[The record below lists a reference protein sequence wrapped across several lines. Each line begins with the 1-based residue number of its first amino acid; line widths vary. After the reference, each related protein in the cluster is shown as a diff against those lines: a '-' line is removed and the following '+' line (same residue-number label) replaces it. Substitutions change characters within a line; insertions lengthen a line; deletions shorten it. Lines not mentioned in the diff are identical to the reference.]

1 MKSVTLDKLQR
12 PLKDLRISVTDR
24 CNFRCRYCMPEEIF
38 GPDYSFL
45 SNDKILSFD
54 EIERITRIFVSL
66 GVRKLRI
73 TGGEPLLRRGLP
85 QLIERLNKIDG
96 VEDIG
101 LTTNGSLLKKFA
113 PDLYKA
119 GLSRVTVS
127 LDSLEE
133 ERFFYLNGNRSKVQ
147 RVLEGIQAAAE
158 VGMKIKINMV
168 VQKGKNE
175 QDILQMA
182 QYFKENK
189 HILRFIEY
197 MDVGNYNGWELKEVV
212 SKQEIVNM
220 IHQVMPLERIEANYA
235 GEVAT
240 RYRYIG
246 SDEEIGVISS
256 VTDSFCSSCTRARIS
271 AEGKLYTCLFAS
283 KGNDLREL
291 LRSDYTDEEITD
303 VVRDIWNNREDR
315 YSDERLSNSNK
326 KLCLKLKCHIS
337 VVNIK
342 LT

>member
-1 MKSVTLDKLQR
+1 M
-12 PLKDLRISVTDR
+12 
-24 CNFRCRYCMPEEIF
+24 YAEEIF

-85 QLIERLNKIDG
+85 KLIERLNKIDG

-168 VQKGKNE
+168 VQKGKTNRT
-175 QDILQMA
+175 
-182 QYFKENK
+182 FCRWRN
-189 HILRFIEY
+189 ILRKISIFFVLLSIWMLEII
-197 MDVGNYNGWELKEVV
+197 MVG
-212 SKQEIVNM
+212 I
-220 IHQVMPLERIEANYA
+220 
-235 GEVAT
+235 
-240 RYRYIG
+240 
-246 SDEEIGVISS
+246 
-256 VTDSFCSSCTRARIS
+256 
-271 AEGKLYTCLFAS
+271 
-283 KGNDLREL
+283 
-291 LRSDYTDEEITD
+291 
-303 VVRDIWNNREDR
+303 
-315 YSDERLSNSNK
+315 
-326 KLCLKLKCHIS
+326 
-337 VVNIK
+337 
-342 LT
+342 

>member
-1 MKSVTLDKLQR
+1 
-12 PLKDLRISVTDR
+12 
-24 CNFRCRYCMPEEIF
+24 MPEEIF

-85 QLIERLNKIDG
+85 QLIERLNKVDG

-212 SKQEIVNM
+212 SKQEIVDM

-240 RYRYIG
+240 RYSYIG

-326 KLCLKLKCHIS
+326 KAMPKIEMSHIGG
-337 VVNIK
+337 
-342 LT
+342 

>member
-197 MDVGNYNGWELKEVV
+197 MDVGNYNGWDLKEVV
-212 SKQEIVNM
+212 SKQEIVDT

-246 SDEEIGVISS
+246 SDEEIGIISS

-291 LRSDYTDEEITD
+291 LRSEYTDEEITD
-303 VVRDIWNNREDR
+303 VVCDIWNKREDR
-315 YSDERLSNSNK
+315 YSDERLSHTSK
-326 KLCLKLKCHIS
+326 KRAPKIEMSHIGG
-337 VVNIK
+337 
-342 LT
+342 

>member
-1 MKSVTLDKLQR
+1 MKMKSVTLDKLQR

-85 QLIERLNKIDG
+85 KLIERLNKIDG

-133 ERFFYLNGNRSKVQ
+133 DRFFYLNGNRSKVQ

-197 MDVGNYNGWELKEVV
+197 MDVGNYNGWELGEVI
-212 SKQEIVNM
+212 SKQEIVDT
-220 IHQVMPLERIEANYA
+220 IHQVMPLERIEANYS

-246 SDEEIGVISS
+246 SDEEIGIISS

-291 LRSDYTDEEITD
+291 LRSEHTDEDITD

-315 YSDERLSNSNK
+315 YSDDRLNHTNK
-326 KLCLKLKCHIS
+326 KAIPKIEMSHIGG
-337 VVNIK
+337 
-342 LT
+342 

>member
-1 MKSVTLDKLQR
+1 MKSVTLDKLDR

-38 GPDYSFL
+38 GRDYSFL

-73 TGGEPLLRRGLP
+73 TGGEPLLRKDLP
-85 QLIERLNKIDG
+85 ELIQRLNEIDG

-127 LDSLEE
+127 LDSLNE
-133 ERFFYLNGNRSKVQ
+133 ERFSYLNGNRSKVKT
-147 RVLEGIQAAAE
+147 VLVGIQAAAE
-158 VGMKIKINMV
+158 AGMKIKMNMV

-175 QDILQMA
+175 QDIVQMA
-182 QYFKENK
+182 EYFKENK

-197 MDVGNYNGWELKEVV
+197 MDVGNYNGWELGEVV
-212 SKQEIVNM
+212 SKQEIVEM
-220 IHQVMPLERIEANYA
+220 IHKVMPLEKMEANYP

-246 SDEEIGVISS
+246 SDEEIGIISS

-283 KGNDLREL
+283 KGNDLKEL
-291 LRSDYTDEEITD
+291 LRSGYTDEEITD
-303 VVRDIWNNREDR
+303 IIRDIWNNRSDR
-315 YSDERLSNSNK
+315 YSDERLSDTNK
-326 KLCLKLKCHIS
+326 KTIPKIEMSHIGG
-337 VVNIK
+337 
-342 LT
+342 

>member
-1 MKSVTLDKLQR
+1 MKSVTLDKLDR

-38 GPDYSFL
+38 GRDYSFL

-73 TGGEPLLRRGLP
+73 TGGEPLLRKDLP
-85 QLIERLNKIDG
+85 KLIQRLNEIDG

-113 PDLYKA
+113 SDLYKA

-127 LDSLEE
+127 LDSLNE
-133 ERFFYLNGNRSKVQ
+133 ERFSYLNGNRSKVKT
-147 RVLEGIQAAAE
+147 VLAGIQAAAE
-158 VGMKIKINMV
+158 AGMKIKMNMV

-175 QDILQMA
+175 QDIVQMA
-182 QYFKENK
+182 EYFKENK

-197 MDVGNYNGWELKEVV
+197 MDVGNFNGWELGEVV
-212 SKQEIVNM
+212 SKQEIVEM
-220 IHQVMPLERIEANYA
+220 IHKVMPLERIEANYP

-246 SDEEIGVISS
+246 SDEEIGIISS

-283 KGNDLREL
+283 KGNDLKEL
-291 LRSDYTDEEITD
+291 LRFGYTDEEITN
-303 VVRDIWNNREDR
+303 VIRDIWNNRSDR
-315 YSDERLSNSNK
+315 YSDERLSNTNK
-326 KLCLKLKCHIS
+326 KAMPKIEMSHIGG
-337 VVNIK
+337 
-342 LT
+342 

>member
-1 MKSVTLDKLQR
+1 MKSVTLDKLDR

-38 GPDYSFL
+38 GRDYSFL

-73 TGGEPLLRRGLP
+73 TGGEPLLRKGLP
-85 QLIERLNKIDG
+85 ELIQRLNEIEG

-127 LDSLEE
+127 LDSLNE
-133 ERFFYLNGNRSKVQ
+133 ERFSYLNGNRSKVKT
-147 RVLEGIQAAAE
+147 VLAGIQAAAE
-158 VGMKIKINMV
+158 VGMKIKMNMV

-175 QDILQMA
+175 QDIVQMA
-182 QYFKENK
+182 EYFKENK

-197 MDVGNYNGWELKEVV
+197 MDVGNFNGWELGEVV
-212 SKQEIVNM
+212 SKQEILEM
-220 IHQVMPLERIEANYA
+220 IHKVMPLERIEANYP

-240 RYRYIG
+240 RYRYID
-246 SDEEIGVISS
+246 SDEEIGIISS

-283 KGNDLREL
+283 KGNDLKEL
-291 LRSDYTDEEITD
+291 LRSGYTDEEITNII
-303 VVRDIWNNREDR
+303 RDIWNNRTDR
-315 YSDERLSNSNK
+315 YSDERLSNTNK
-326 KLCLKLKCHIS
+326 KTMPKIEMSHIGG
-337 VVNIK
+337 
-342 LT
+342 

>member
-85 QLIERLNKIDG
+85 KLIERLNKIDG

-133 ERFFYLNGNRSKVQ
+133 DRFFYLNGNRSKVQ

-197 MDVGNYNGWELKEVV
+197 MDVGNYNGWDLKEVV
-212 SKQEIVNM
+212 SKQEIVDT
-220 IHQVMPLERIEANYA
+220 IHQVMPLERIEANYS

-246 SDEEIGVISS
+246 SDEEIGIISS

-291 LRSDYTDEEITD
+291 LRSEHTDEDITD

-315 YSDERLSNSNK
+315 YSDERLNHTNK
-326 KLCLKLKCHIS
+326 KAIPKIEMSHIGG
-337 VVNIK
+337 
-342 LT
+342 

>member
-1 MKSVTLDKLQR
+1 MKMKSVTLDKLQR

-85 QLIERLNKIDG
+85 KLIERLNKIDG

-133 ERFFYLNGNRSKVQ
+133 DRFFYLNGNRSKVQ

-197 MDVGNYNGWELKEVV
+197 MDVGNYNGWELGEVI
-212 SKQEIVNM
+212 SKQEIVDT
-220 IHQVMPLERIEANYA
+220 IHQVMPLERIEANYS

-246 SDEEIGVISS
+246 SDEEIGIISS

-291 LRSDYTDEEITD
+291 LRSEHTDEDITD

-315 YSDERLSNSNK
+315 YSDERLNHTNK
-326 KLCLKLKCHIS
+326 KAIPKIEMSHIGG
-337 VVNIK
+337 
-342 LT
+342 

>member
-1 MKSVTLDKLQR
+1 MKSVTLDKLDR

-38 GPDYSFL
+38 GRDYSFL

-73 TGGEPLLRRGLP
+73 TGGEPLLRKGLP
-85 QLIERLNKIDG
+85 ELIQRLNEIEG

-127 LDSLEE
+127 LDSLNE
-133 ERFFYLNGNRSKVQ
+133 ERFSYLNGNRSKVKT
-147 RVLEGIQAAAE
+147 VLAGIQAAAE
-158 VGMKIKINMV
+158 AGMKIKMNMV

-175 QDILQMA
+175 QDIVQMA
-182 QYFKENK
+182 EYFKENK

-197 MDVGNYNGWELKEVV
+197 MDVGNFNGWELGEVV
-212 SKQEIVNM
+212 SKLEIVEM
-220 IHQVMPLERIEANYA
+220 IHKVMPLERIEANYP

-246 SDEEIGVISS
+246 SDEEIGIISS

-283 KGNDLREL
+283 KGNNLKEL
-291 LRSDYTDEEITD
+291 LRFGYTDEEITNII
-303 VVRDIWNNREDR
+303 RDIWNNRSDR
-315 YSDERLSNSNK
+315 YSDERLSDTNK
-326 KLCLKLKCHIS
+326 KTMPKIEMSHIGG
-337 VVNIK
+337 
-342 LT
+342 

>member
-85 QLIERLNKIDG
+85 KLIERLNKIDG

-133 ERFFYLNGNRSKVQ
+133 ERFFYLNGNRSKVR

-197 MDVGNYNGWELKEVV
+197 MDVGNYNGWDLKEVV
-212 SKQEIVNM
+212 SKQEIVDT
-220 IHQVMPLERIEANYA
+220 IHQVMPLERIEANYS

-246 SDEEIGVISS
+246 SDEEIGIISS

-291 LRSDYTDEEITD
+291 LRSEHTDEDITD

-315 YSDERLSNSNK
+315 YSDERLNHTNK
-326 KLCLKLKCHIS
+326 KTIPKIEMSHIGG
-337 VVNIK
+337 
-342 LT
+342 

>member
-212 SKQEIVNM
+212 SKQEIVDM

-246 SDEEIGVISS
+246 SNEEIGVISS

-283 KGNDLREL
+283 KGNDLRDL

-326 KLCLKLKCHIS
+326 KAMPKIEMSHIGG
-337 VVNIK
+337 
-342 LT
+342 

>member
-1 MKSVTLDKLQR
+1 M
-12 PLKDLRISVTDR
+12 
-24 CNFRCRYCMPEEIF
+24 
-38 GPDYSFL
+38 

-168 VQKGKNE
+168 VQKGKTN
-175 QDILQMA
+175 
-182 QYFKENK
+182 
-189 HILRFIEY
+189 
-197 MDVGNYNGWELKEVV
+197 
-212 SKQEIVNM
+212 
-220 IHQVMPLERIEANYA
+220 
-235 GEVAT
+235 
-240 RYRYIG
+240 
-246 SDEEIGVISS
+246 
-256 VTDSFCSSCTRARIS
+256 RIS
-271 AEGKLYTCLFAS
+271 CRWRNTLRKINILFV
-283 KGNDLREL
+283 L
-291 LRSDYTDEEITD
+291 LSIWTLEIIT
-303 VVRDIWNNREDR
+303 VGI
-315 YSDERLSNSNK
+315 
-326 KLCLKLKCHIS
+326 
-337 VVNIK
+337 
-342 LT
+342 

>member
-1 MKSVTLDKLQR
+1 MKSITLDKLHR

-85 QLIERLNKIDG
+85 ELIERLNKIDG

-133 ERFFYLNGNRSKVQ
+133 ECFFHLNGNRSKVQ

-182 QYFKENK
+182 QYFKGNK

-197 MDVGNYNGWELKEVV
+197 MDVGNYNGWELGEVI
-212 SKQEIVNM
+212 SKQEIVNT
-220 IHQVMPLERIEANYA
+220 IREVMPLERIEANYP

-246 SDEEIGVISS
+246 SDEEIGIISS

-283 KGNDLREL
+283 KGNDLRAL
-291 LRSDYTDEEITD
+291 LRSGDTDEEITA
-303 VVRDIWNNREDR
+303 VIHDIWNNREDR
-315 YSDERLSNSNK
+315 YSDERLSHTNK
-326 KLCLKLKCHIS
+326 KTMPKIEMSHIGG
-337 VVNIK
+337 
-342 LT
+342 

>member
-197 MDVGNYNGWELKEVV
+197 MDVGNYNGWDLKEVV
-212 SKQEIVNM
+212 SKQEIVDT

-291 LRSDYTDEEITD
+291 LRSEYTDEEITD
-303 VVRDIWNNREDR
+303 VVRDIWNKREDR
-315 YSDERLSNSNK
+315 YSDERLSHTSK
-326 KLCLKLKCHIS
+326 KRAPKIEMSHIGG
-337 VVNIK
+337 
-342 LT
+342 

>member
-212 SKQEIVNM
+212 SKQEIVDM

-240 RYRYIG
+240 RYSYIG

-326 KLCLKLKCHIS
+326 KAMPKIEMSHIGG
-337 VVNIK
+337 
-342 LT
+342 

>member
-119 GLSRVTVS
+119 GLPRVTVS

-168 VQKGKNE
+168 VQKGGNE

-182 QYFKENK
+182 RYFKENK

-212 SKQEIVNM
+212 SKQEIVDA

-246 SDEEIGVISS
+246 SEEEIGIISS

-291 LRSDYTDEEITD
+291 LRSGYTDEEITD
-303 VVRDIWNNREDR
+303 IVRDIWNNREDR
-315 YSDERLSNSNK
+315 YSDERLSNTSK
-326 KLCLKLKCHIS
+326 ERAPKIEMSHIGG
-337 VVNIK
+337 
-342 LT
+342 

>member
-85 QLIERLNKIDG
+85 KLIERLNKIDG

-197 MDVGNYNGWELKEVV
+197 MDVGNYNGWDLKEVV
-212 SKQEIVNM
+212 SKQEIVDT
-220 IHQVMPLERIEANYA
+220 IHQVMPLERIEANYS

-246 SDEEIGVISS
+246 SDEEIGIISS

-291 LRSDYTDEEITD
+291 LRSEHTDEDITD
-303 VVRDIWNNREDR
+303 AVRDIWNNREDR
-315 YSDERLSNSNK
+315 YSDERLNHTNK
-326 KLCLKLKCHIS
+326 KTIPKIEMSHIGG
-337 VVNIK
+337 
-342 LT
+342 

>member
-133 ERFFYLNGNRSKVQ
+133 DRFFYLNGNRSKVQ

-168 VQKGKNE
+168 VQKGENE

-197 MDVGNYNGWELKEVV
+197 MDVGNYNGWELGEVI
-212 SKQEIVNM
+212 SKQEIVDT
-220 IHQVMPLERIEANYA
+220 IHQVMPLERIEANYS

-246 SDEEIGVISS
+246 SDEEIGIISS

-291 LRSDYTDEEITD
+291 LRSEHTDEDITD

-315 YSDERLSNSNK
+315 YSDERLNHTNK
-326 KLCLKLKCHIS
+326 KTIPKIEMSHIGG
-337 VVNIK
+337 
-342 LT
+342 

>member
-54 EIERITRIFVSL
+54 EVERITRIFVSL

-85 QLIERLNKIDG
+85 KLIERLNKIDG

-197 MDVGNYNGWELKEVV
+197 MDVGNYNGWDLKEVV
-212 SKQEIVNM
+212 SKQEIVDT
-220 IHQVMPLERIEANYA
+220 IHQVMPLERIEANYS

-246 SDEEIGVISS
+246 SDEEIGIISS

-291 LRSDYTDEEITD
+291 LRSEHTDEDITD

-315 YSDERLSNSNK
+315 YSDERLNHTNK
-326 KLCLKLKCHIS
+326 KTIPKIEMSHIGG
-337 VVNIK
+337 
-342 LT
+342 

>member
-85 QLIERLNKIDG
+85 KLIERLNKIDG

-197 MDVGNYNGWELKEVV
+197 MDVGNYNGWDLKEVV
-212 SKQEIVNM
+212 SKQEIVDT
-220 IHQVMPLERIEANYA
+220 IHQVMPLERIEANYS

-240 RYRYIG
+240 RYRYTG
-246 SDEEIGVISS
+246 SDEEIGIISS

-291 LRSDYTDEEITD
+291 LRSEHTDEDITD

-315 YSDERLSNSNK
+315 YSDERLNHTNK
-326 KLCLKLKCHIS
+326 KTIPKIEMSHIGG
-337 VVNIK
+337 
-342 LT
+342 

>member
-1 MKSVTLDKLQR
+1 MKSITLDKLHR

-85 QLIERLNKIDG
+85 ELIERLNKIDG

-197 MDVGNYNGWELKEVV
+197 MDVGNYNGWELGEVI
-212 SKQEIVNM
+212 SKQEIVNT
-220 IHQVMPLERIEANYA
+220 IREVMPLERIEANYP

-246 SDEEIGVISS
+246 SDEEIGIISS

-283 KGNDLREL
+283 KGNDLRAL
-291 LRSDYTDEEITD
+291 LRSGDTDEEITA
-303 VVRDIWNNREDR
+303 VIHDIWNNRENR
-315 YSDERLSNSNK
+315 YSDERLSHTNK
-326 KLCLKLKCHIS
+326 KTMPKIEMSHIGG
-337 VVNIK
+337 
-342 LT
+342 

>member
-73 TGGEPLLRRGLP
+73 TGGEPLLRRGLL

-133 ERFFYLNGNRSKVQ
+133 DRFFYLNGNRSKVQ

-197 MDVGNYNGWELKEVV
+197 MDVGNYNGWELGEVI
-212 SKQEIVNM
+212 SKQEIVDT
-220 IHQVMPLERIEANYA
+220 IHQVMPLERIEANYS

-246 SDEEIGVISS
+246 SDEEIGIISS

-291 LRSDYTDEEITD
+291 LRSEHTDEDITD

-315 YSDERLSNSNK
+315 YSDERLNHTNK
-326 KLCLKLKCHIS
+326 KTIPKIEMSHIGG
-337 VVNIK
+337 
-342 LT
+342 

>member
-197 MDVGNYNGWELKEVV
+197 MDVGNYNGWDLKEVV
-212 SKQEIVNM
+212 SKQEIVDT
-220 IHQVMPLERIEANYA
+220 IHQVMPLERIEANYV

-246 SDEEIGVISS
+246 SDEEIGIISS

-291 LRSDYTDEEITD
+291 LRSEYTDEEITD
-303 VVRDIWNNREDR
+303 VVRDIWNKREDR
-315 YSDERLSNSNK
+315 YSDERLSHTSK
-326 KLCLKLKCHIS
+326 KRAPKIEMSHIGG
-337 VVNIK
+337 
-342 LT
+342 

>member
-85 QLIERLNKIDG
+85 KLIERLNKIDG

-101 LTTNGSLLKKFA
+101 LTTNGTLLKKFA

-197 MDVGNYNGWELKEVV
+197 MDVGNYNGWDLKEVV
-212 SKQEIVNM
+212 SKQEIVDT
-220 IHQVMPLERIEANYA
+220 IHQVMPLERIEANYS

-246 SDEEIGVISS
+246 SDEEIGIISS

-291 LRSDYTDEEITD
+291 LRSEHTDEDITD

-315 YSDERLSNSNK
+315 YSDERLNHTNK
-326 KLCLKLKCHIS
+326 KTIPKIEMSHIGG
-337 VVNIK
+337 
-342 LT
+342 

>member
-1 MKSVTLDKLQR
+1 MKSFTLDKLQR

-85 QLIERLNKIDG
+85 KLIERLNKIDG

-212 SKQEIVNM
+212 SKQEIVDA
-220 IHQVMPLERIEANYA
+220 IHPVMPLERIEANYA

-246 SDEEIGVISS
+246 SDEEIGIISS

-291 LRSDYTDEEITD
+291 LRSGYTDEEITD
-303 VVRDIWNNREDR
+303 IVRDIWSNREDR

-326 KLCLKLKCHIS
+326 KAMPKIEMSHIGG
-337 VVNIK
+337 
-342 LT
+342 

>member
-85 QLIERLNKIDG
+85 KLIERLNKIDG

-147 RVLEGIQAAAE
+147 RVLEGIQVAAE

-197 MDVGNYNGWELKEVV
+197 MDVGNYNGWDLKEVV
-212 SKQEIVNM
+212 SKQEIVDT
-220 IHQVMPLERIEANYA
+220 IHQVMPLERIEANYS

-246 SDEEIGVISS
+246 SDEEIGIISS
-256 VTDSFCSSCTRARIS
+256 VTDSFCSSCTRARICRR
-271 AEGKLYTCLFAS
+271 KIIY
-283 KGNDLREL
+283 L
-291 LRSDYTDEEITD
+291 LI
-303 VVRDIWNNREDR
+303 
-315 YSDERLSNSNK
+315 
-326 KLCLKLKCHIS
+326 CF
-337 VVNIK
+337 
-342 LT
+342 

>member
-85 QLIERLNKIDG
+85 KLIERLNKIDG

-197 MDVGNYNGWELKEVV
+197 MDVGNYNGWDLKEVV
-212 SKQEIVNM
+212 SKQEIVDT
-220 IHQVMPLERIEANYA
+220 IHQVMPLERIEANYS

-246 SDEEIGVISS
+246 SDDEIGIISS

-291 LRSDYTDEEITD
+291 LRSEHTDEDITD

-315 YSDERLSNSNK
+315 YSDERLNHTNK
-326 KLCLKLKCHIS
+326 KAIPKIEMSHIGG
-337 VVNIK
+337 
-342 LT
+342 

>member
-133 ERFFYLNGNRSKVQ
+133 DRFFYLNGNRSKVQ

-182 QYFKENK
+182 QYFKGNK

-212 SKQEIVNM
+212 SKQEIVDA

-246 SDEEIGVISS
+246 SSEEIGIISS

-291 LRSDYTDEEITD
+291 LRSGYTDDEITYI
-303 VVRDIWNNREDR
+303 VRDIWNNREDR
-315 YSDERLSNSNK
+315 YSDERLSHTSK
-326 KLCLKLKCHIS
+326 KRAPKIEMSHIGG
-337 VVNIK
+337 
-342 LT
+342 

>member
-1 MKSVTLDKLQR
+1 MKSVTLDKLDR

-38 GPDYSFL
+38 GRDYAFL

-73 TGGEPLLRRGLP
+73 TGGEPLLRKNLP
-85 QLIERLNKIDG
+85 ELIQRLNEIDG

-127 LDSLEE
+127 LDSLNE
-133 ERFFYLNGNRSKVQ
+133 ERFSYLNGNRSKVKT
-147 RVLEGIQAAAE
+147 VLTGIQAAAE
-158 VGMKIKINMV
+158 VGMKIKMNMV

-175 QDILQMA
+175 QDIVQMA
-182 QYFKENK
+182 EYFKENK

-197 MDVGNYNGWELKEVV
+197 MDVGNYNGWELGEVV
-212 SKQEIVNM
+212 SKQEILKM
-220 IHQVMPLERIEANYA
+220 INEVMPLERIEANYP

-240 RYRYIG
+240 RYRYMG
-246 SDEEIGVISS
+246 SNEEIGIISS

-283 KGNDLREL
+283 KGNDLKEL
-291 LRSDYTDEEITD
+291 LRSGYADEEITNII
-303 VVRDIWNNREDR
+303 RDIWNNRSDR
-315 YSDERLSNSNK
+315 YSDERLSNTNNK
-326 KLCLKLKCHIS
+326 TMPKIEMSHIGG
-337 VVNIK
+337 
-342 LT
+342 

>member
-1 MKSVTLDKLQR
+1 MKSVTLDKLDR

-38 GPDYSFL
+38 GRDYSFL

-73 TGGEPLLRRGLP
+73 TGGEPLLRKDLP
-85 QLIERLNKIDG
+85 ELIQRLNEIDG

-127 LDSLEE
+127 LDSLNE
-133 ERFFYLNGNRSKVQ
+133 ERFSYLNGNRSKVKT
-147 RVLEGIQAAAE
+147 VLAGIQAAAE
-158 VGMKIKINMV
+158 AGMKIKMNMV

-175 QDILQMA
+175 EDIVQMA
-182 QYFKENK
+182 EYFKENK

-197 MDVGNYNGWELKEVV
+197 MDVGNFNGWELGEVV
-212 SKQEIVNM
+212 SKQEIVEM
-220 IHQVMPLERIEANYA
+220 IHKVMPLERIEANYP

-240 RYRYIG
+240 RYRYVG
-246 SDEEIGVISS
+246 SEEEIGIISS

-283 KGNDLREL
+283 KGNDLKEL
-291 LRSDYTDEEITD
+291 LRFGYTDEEITN
-303 VVRDIWNNREDR
+303 VIRDIWNNRSDR
-315 YSDERLSNSNK
+315 YSDERLSNTNK
-326 KLCLKLKCHIS
+326 KAMPKIEMSHIGG
-337 VVNIK
+337 
-342 LT
+342 

>member
-1 MKSVTLDKLQR
+1 
-12 PLKDLRISVTDR
+12 
-24 CNFRCRYCMPEEIF
+24 MPEEIF
-38 GPDYSFL
+38 GRDYSFL

-54 EIERITRIFVSL
+54 EIERVARIFVSL

-73 TGGEPLLRRGLP
+73 TGGEPLLRKNLP
-85 QLIERLNKIDG
+85 ELIQRLNKIDG

-127 LDSLEE
+127 LDSLDE
-133 ERFFYLNGNRSKVQ
+133 ERFSYLNGNRSKVKT
-147 RVLEGIQAAAE
+147 VLAGIQAAAE
-158 VGMKIKINMV
+158 VGMKIKMNIV

-175 QDILQMA
+175 QDIVQMA
-182 QYFKENK
+182 QYFKENN

-197 MDVGNYNGWELKEVV
+197 MDVGNYNGWELGEVV
-212 SKQEIVNM
+212 SKQEILEM
-220 IHQVMPLERIEANYA
+220 IHKVMPLERIEANYP

-246 SDEEIGVISS
+246 SDEEIGIISS

-291 LRSDYTDEEITD
+291 LRSGYTDEEITD
-303 VVRDIWNNREDR
+303 VIRDIWNNRSDC
-315 YSDERLSNSNK
+315 YSDERLSNTNK
-326 KLCLKLKCHIS
+326 KALPKIEMSHIGG
-337 VVNIK
+337 
-342 LT
+342 

>member
-1 MKSVTLDKLQR
+1 MKSVTLDKLDR

-38 GPDYSFL
+38 GRDYAFL

-73 TGGEPLLRRGLP
+73 TGGEPLLRKNLP
-85 QLIERLNKIDG
+85 ELIQRLNEIDG

-127 LDSLEE
+127 LDSLNE
-133 ERFFYLNGNRSKVQ
+133 ERFSYLNGNRSKVKT
-147 RVLEGIQAAAE
+147 VLTGIQAAAE
-158 VGMKIKINMV
+158 VGMKIKMNMV

-175 QDILQMA
+175 QDIVQMA
-182 QYFKENK
+182 EYFKENK

-197 MDVGNYNGWELKEVV
+197 MDVGNYNGWELGEVV
-212 SKQEIVNM
+212 SKQEILKM
-220 IHQVMPLERIEANYA
+220 INEVMPLERIEANYP

-240 RYRYIG
+240 RYRYMG
-246 SDEEIGVISS
+246 SNEEIGIISS

-283 KGNDLREL
+283 KGNDLKEL
-291 LRSDYTDEEITD
+291 LRSGYTDEEITNII
-303 VVRDIWNNREDR
+303 RDIWNNRSDR
-315 YSDERLSNSNK
+315 YSDERLSNTNNK
-326 KLCLKLKCHIS
+326 TMPKIEMSHIGG
-337 VVNIK
+337 
-342 LT
+342 